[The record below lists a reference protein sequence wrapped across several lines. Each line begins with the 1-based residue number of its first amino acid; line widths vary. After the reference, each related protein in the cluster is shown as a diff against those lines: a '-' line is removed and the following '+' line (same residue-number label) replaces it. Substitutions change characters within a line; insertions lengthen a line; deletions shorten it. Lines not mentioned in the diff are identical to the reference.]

1 MNISMIIFQ
10 KNRLRGIFYIGTLLI
25 RIIPVIPVPKS
36 NSRSRTPKT
45 LIMQRILVL
54 LFLLLSLRISA
65 QQDNAPVVGVSD
77 RRVDVYGLRN
87 ARVVV
92 DYQTT
97 LEKTDILISKGRI
110 EAIGTNLVFPKG
122 TIVYD
127 LTGKTVYP
135 SFIDPYAGNYGI
147 KTSAQ
152 PADANPYAAFMNPA
166 TTGRQGQSTAPEA
179 RIADYWNDGI
189 NSSFDI
195 SSEFIPD
202 TKTAAEY
209 RQAGFGAVVTF
220 KTDGIARG
228 TSALVT
234 TGDGKANNQ
243 IIRNKATANYSIS
256 RGRSG
261 DPYPTSQFG
270 VIALLRQVNY
280 DAQWYKQLPPG
291 YLHDDGLEAYTSNLA
306 LPQVFEVT
314 DKLEILRVDKIGK
327 EFGINYIIKGG
338 GDEYQTLNDIKKAG
352 NTLIIPVNY
361 PEAPDVKDPYDA
373 SSVSYTSLKHYELA
387 PFNLSR
393 VSGAGISFAIT
404 SSDLKQRSSFL
415 TNLRKAVKCGL
426 KETEALKALTYT
438 PSVII
443 GASELVG
450 AIKKNMIANLLVTS
464 GNIFTDDCVIYEN
477 WVQGVPYR
485 LIDLRI
491 KDLRGTYKLSVDT
504 ANYKMVLSGTIDKPS
519 VKINHDST
527 EIKGATFTPDKD
539 LVSITFERAKRRYRL
554 SGYLVAGGIEG
565 KGQLEDG
572 TWLKWGAVYEGSA
585 PENASKPKRPQPVTE
600 PGKVIYPFTAYGQP
614 DLPKQEDVLF
624 RNATVWTCEKE
635 GKLLNT
641 DVLVQKGKIAAIGKE
656 LKAPDGIRVIDASG
670 MHLTPGI
677 IDEHSHIAS
686 EATNE
691 VGQAITSEVRTGD
704 VVDPED
710 PTIYRQLSGGVTL
723 SHVLHG
729 SANPIGGQSILI
741 KERWG
746 HNAEE
751 MKVENQVGF
760 LKHALGENVK
770 RTTGRYPNSR
780 MGTEQII
787 RDAYQRAIDY
797 NKQWKDW
804 NALKPAERVG
814 KIPPRHDLE
823 LDPIVDVLEKRSFI
837 ECHTYVQSEGTM
849 IMNLAK
855 DFGVKVNSLIHF
867 NEGYKIADQ
876 IVEHGAAASV
886 FSDWWDYKYE
896 VYEGSAYN
904 ASLLVSQGVL
914 TCIHSDDSEMGRR
927 LNQEAGKVMKY
938 GGISETEALK
948 LVTINPAIMLHLGD
962 RTGSIKAGKDADLVL
977 WTDYPMSVYAKAAK
991 TMVDGTIYFDE
1002 ENDTKMKEEIT
1013 AERNRIISNIL
1024 RESAVPAGSSTPNF
1038 PRR

>member
-1 MNISMIIFQ
+1 M
-10 KNRLRGIFYIGTLLI
+10 R
-25 RIIPVIPVPKS
+25 
-36 NSRSRTPKT
+36 KT
-45 LIMQRILVL
+45 LVL
-54 LFLLLSLRISA
+54 LFILASIRAGA
-65 QQDNAPVVGVSD
+65 QQENAPVVGVSD
-77 RRVDVYGLRN
+77 RRVDVYGFRN

-97 LEKTDILISKGRI
+97 MEKADILISKGRI
-110 EAIGTNLVFPKG
+110 EALGTGLTFPEG

-135 SFIDPYAGNYGI
+135 SFIDAYAGNYGI
-147 KTSAQ
+147 KVTAQ
-152 PADANPYAAFMNPA
+152 PADANPYAAFMNPPA
-166 TTGRQGQSTAPEA
+166 TGRQGTQSPTPEA

-195 SSEFIPD
+195 STEFIPD
-202 TKTAAEY
+202 TKTAGEY
-209 RQAGFGAVVTF
+209 RQAGFGAVLAF
-220 KTDGIARG
+220 KTDGIAHG

-243 IIRNKATANYSIS
+243 IIRNRATANYSIS
-256 RGRSG
+256 RGRSI
-261 DPYPTSQFG
+261 DPYPVSQFG

-280 DAQWYKQLPPG
+280 DAQWYKQLPAG

-314 DKLEILRVDKIGK
+314 NKLEILRADKLGK
-327 EFGINYIIKGG
+327 EFGITYIIKGG

-352 NTLIIPVNY
+352 NNLIIPVNY

-373 SSVSYTSLKHYELA
+373 ASVSYADLKHYELA

-393 VSGAGISFAIT
+393 VSGAGITFAIT

-415 TNLRKAVKCGL
+415 TNLRKAVKYGL
-426 KETEALKALTYT
+426 PEAEALKALTYT
-438 PSVII
+438 PSVVV
-443 GASELVG
+443 GASDLVG
-450 AIKKNMIANLLVTS
+450 AVKKNMIANFLVTS
-464 GNIFTDDCVIYEN
+464 GNIFSDDCVIYEN

-504 ANYKMVLSGTIDKPS
+504 ADYKMVLSGTFDKPS
-519 VKINHDST
+519 IKLTHDST

-539 LVSITFERAKRRYRL
+539 LVSITFERAKQKFRL
-554 SGYLVAGGIEG
+554 SGYVVDIGIEG
-565 KGQLEDG
+565 KGQLDDG
-572 TWLKWGAVYEGSA
+572 KWVDWKASYESPAPADGSRQKKPAVV
-585 PENASKPKRPQPVTE
+585 PE
-600 PGKVIYPFTAYGQP
+600 PGKVIFPFTAYGQP
-614 DLPKQEDVLF
+614 ELPKQEDVLF
-624 RNATVWTCEKE
+624 RNATVWTSEKE

-641 DVLVQKGKIAAIGKE
+641 DVLVQNGKITAIGRD
-656 LKAPDGIRVIDASG
+656 LKAPASIRIIDATG

-686 EATNE
+686 DGTNE
-691 VGQAITSEVRTGD
+691 VGQAITSEVRSGD

-710 PTIYRQLSGGVTL
+710 QTIYRQLSGGVTL

-746 HNAEE
+746 HNAEDL
-751 MKVENQVGF
+751 KVENQVGF

-770 RTTGRYPNSR
+770 RSTNRYPNTR

-787 RDAYQRAIDY
+787 RDAYQRAYDY
-797 NKQWKDW
+797 NRQWKAW
-804 NALKPAERVG
+804 NSLKPAERVG
-814 KIPPRHDLE
+814 KIPPRRDLE

-849 IMNLAK
+849 IMNLAS
-855 DFGVKVNSLIHF
+855 DFGLKVNSLIHF

-914 TCIHSDDSEMGRR
+914 TCIHSDDAEMGRR
-927 LNQEAGKVMKY
+927 LNQEAAKVMKY

-948 LVTINPAIMLHLGD
+948 LITINPAIMLHLGD
-962 RTGSIKAGKDADLVL
+962 RTGSIKVGKDADLVL
-977 WTDYPMSVYAKAAK
+977 WTDYPMSVYAKASR

-1002 ENDTKMKEEIT
+1002 ENDKSMNEQIT

-1024 RESAVPAGSSTPNF
+1024 REAPAAGSSTPNS
-1038 PRR
+1038 PKR